1 MICMLSKEIL
11 KKYAE
16 SECEE
21 ISGTRDL
28 NHLNNEEL
36 IDVVIRLIMK
46 AANEQLDIA
55 KISNIVHDQLR
66 KQSRYSDY

>member
-1 MICMLSKEIL
+1 MLSKEIL
-11 KKYAE
+11 KNYAE
-16 SECEE
+16 LECEE

-28 NHLNNEEL
+28 NRLSNEEL

-46 AANEQLDIA
+46 TANEQLDIA

-66 KQSRYSDY
+66 KASRYSD